1 MILWLHWFTIIKK
14 FKPVFSRE
22 RTFLWFV
29 VVMIGFSIRRDSLGV
44 TSFIR
49 VLSIKQECYDR
60 ILGFFNSNAIAP
72 DRLAKKWVEIVLK
85 FVPGILIENGRI
97 LLVADGIKISKSGIK
112 MPCVKK
118 LHQESDSNTK
128 PEYISGHS
136 CQAISILLNAG
147 KSYFALPLISRICEG
162 VVCTNRD
169 KRTLLD
175 KIILVLNILEIKV
188 PFYFIADAY
197 YASAKIILGLPDYAD
212 LITRARLNSV
222 AYYEPVV
229 PSKKKKGRPKK
240 YGKKVKL
247 KSLFKKTK
255 KMKTAMSP
263 IYGDKEVKIQ
273 YLEVELLWRPVG
285 KRVKF
290 VIVIHPTRGKII
302 LMSTDLKLDALK
314 IIKLYSLR
322 FKIEVSFKQSIHT
335 VGVYLYHFWM
345 KDMNPRKKNDGNQ
358 YLHRESQKYR
368 DKVNSKIRTYHLHI
382 QIGIIAQGLLQY
394 LSSAFTEQV
403 WKNFGSWIK
412 TIRPGVCPSEFVT
425 SYALYNTLPKFLRDD
440 IENRNLTKLIRKNI
454 DIGQNNGWRIAA

>member
-1 MILWLHWFTIIKK
+1 MVLWLRWFIIIKE
-14 FKPVFSRE
+14 FRPVFSRKK
-22 RTFLWFV
+22 TFLWFV
-29 VVMIGFSIRRDSLGV
+29 VVMIGFSIRRDLMGV

-49 VLSIKQECYDR
+49 ALGIKQECYDR
-60 ILGFFNSNAIAP
+60 ILGFFNSNAITP

-85 FVPGILIENGRI
+85 FVPGISRVNGRI
-97 LLVADGIKISKSGIK
+97 LFVADGIKISKSGSK

-136 CQAISILLNAG
+136 CQAVSILLEAG
-147 KSYFALPLISRICEG
+147 KSFFALPLISRICEG
-162 VVCTNRD
+162 VVYTNRD

-175 KIILVLNILEIKV
+175 KIILVLNILEINV

-197 YASAKIILGLPDYAD
+197 YASAKIVLGLPDYAD

-229 PSKKKKGRPKK
+229 PLKKKKGRPKK

-255 KMKTAMSP
+255 NMKKAMSP
-263 IYGDKEVKIQ
+263 IYGDKDVEIQ

-285 KRVKF
+285 KKVKF

-302 LMSTDLKLDALK
+302 LMTTDLKLDALK
-314 IIKLYSLR
+314 VIKLYSLR

-335 VGVYLYHFWM
+335 VGTYLYHFWM
-345 KDMNPRKKNDGNQ
+345 KDMKPRKKNDGNK
-358 YLHRESQKYR
+358 YLHRETKKYR
-368 DKVNSKIRTYHLHI
+368 EKVERKIRSYHLHI

-394 LSSAFTEQV
+394 LSVAFTEQV
-403 WKNFGSWIK
+403 WENFGSWIK

-425 SYALYNTLPKFLRDD
+425 SYALYNTLPKFLCDD
-440 IENRNLTKLIRKNI
+440 IENTNLTKLIRENI
-454 DIGQNNGWRIAA
+454 DIKQKNFSLLVS

>member
-1 MILWLHWFTIIKK
+1 MGLWLQWFIIIKE
-14 FKPVFSRE
+14 FRSVFSRE

-29 VVMIGFSIRRDSLGV
+29 VVLIGFSIRRDLMGV

-49 VLSIKQECYDR
+49 ALGIKQESYDR
-60 ILGFFNSNAIAP
+60 ILGFFNSNAISP

-85 FVPGILIENGRI
+85 FVPGISRENGRI
-97 LLVADGIKISKSGIK
+97 LLVADGIKISKSGGK
-112 MPCVKK
+112 MPGVKK

-136 CQAISILLNAG
+136 CQAISILLEAG
-147 KSYFALPLISRICEG
+147 KSFFALPLISRICEG
-162 VVCTNRD
+162 VVYTNRD

-175 KIILVLNILEIKV
+175 KIILVLNILEINV

-197 YASAKIILGLPDYAD
+197 YASAKIVLGLPDYAD

-229 PSKKKKGRPKK
+229 PSKKKRGRPKK

-255 KMKTAMSP
+255 NMKKATSP
-263 IYGDKEVKIQ
+263 IYGDKEVEIQ

-285 KRVKF
+285 KKVKF

-302 LMSTDLKLDALK
+302 LMTTDLKLDALK

-335 VGVYLYHFWM
+335 TGTYLYHFWM
-345 KDMNPRKKNDGNQ
+345 KDMKPRKKNDGNK
-358 YLHRESQKYR
+358 YLHRETQKYR
-368 DKVNSKIRTYHLHI
+368 EKVKRKIRSYHLHI

-394 LSSAFTEQV
+394 LSSSFSEQV
-403 WKNFGSWIK
+403 WENFGSWIK

-425 SYALYNTLPKFLRDD
+425 SYALYNTLPKFLCDD
-440 IENRNLTKLIRKNI
+440 IENTNLTKLIRKNI
-454 DIGQNNGWRIAA
+454 DIKQKNFWLFAT